1 MRKYAGAGA
10 LPSPPFAS
18 FLPSRRHLYARLLF
32 LKGLSRGVMGCDALR
47 QCQNTSHMC
56 VFITL

>member
-1 MRKYAGAGA
+1 MRKYAGV
-10 LPSPPFAS
+10 LPQPFFAS

-47 QCQNTSHMC
+47 QCQNDAGHMC
-56 VFITL
+56 VFVTL